1 MAGCRRMLFT
11 GFSQLEY
18 RLSEDAMDLGLDAA
32 LPPVIELGS
41 KIAEFGRGERS
52 RAENSD
58 ACQTIRFVRRNE
70 GRSSGSQPG
79 EMSARPL
86 RSSPCRVKAPR
97 GCRWH
102 SNPHRQTRRLSDL
115 AGGATDRSRRGANA
129 VGPSEPG
136 ERAEADYRPT
146 LCHGNPSHGAGAREL
161 TVSGVPART
170 GRRDTRFRD
179 CQARPGPNLLG
190 GWSVGFGE
198 RTEQTMQAS
207 SRQSAAL
214 DDRPSVSGGS
224 IAAQRWGP
232 PSGARPA
239 LVERARGG
247 DREAFEAL
255 IDPWIEPAFRTA
267 MAILGNE
274 ADARDA
280 TQDALL
286 NAWRGIRG
294 LHDPERFDAW
304 LGRIHANACRSIGR
318 RRSRSGVREIPMNE
332 LPIADDP
339 PNPAIGLADDAA
351 QLDELERAVA
361 RLSVEQRTVLVLH
374 HLDHRPVA
382 DMARILAVPEGTV
395 KWRLHAAREALA
407 RSLEEERR

>member
-1 MAGCRRMLFT
+1 
-11 GFSQLEY
+11 
-18 RLSEDAMDLGLDAA
+18 MDLGLDAA

-58 ACQTIRFVRRNE
+58 ACQTIRFMRRNE

-179 CQARPGPNLLG
+179 CRQGRDPTSSVAGASDSVNGPNRRCKLPRANQPPSTTGPPCQAARSRLSDGDLRLEPAPPWSSGLAVAIARP
-190 GWSVGFGE
+190 
-198 RTEQTMQAS
+198 
-207 SRQSAAL
+207 SR
-214 DDRPSVSGGS
+214 R
-224 IAAQRWGP
+224 
-232 PSGARPA
+232 
-239 LVERARGG
+239 
-247 DREAFEAL
+247 
-255 IDPWIEPAFRTA
+255 
-267 MAILGNE
+267 
-274 ADARDA
+274 
-280 TQDALL
+280 
-286 NAWRGIRG
+286 
-294 LHDPERFDAW
+294 
-304 LGRIHANACRSIGR
+304 
-318 RRSRSGVREIPMNE
+318 
-332 LPIADDP
+332 
-339 PNPAIGLADDAA
+339 
-351 QLDELERAVA
+351 
-361 RLSVEQRTVLVLH
+361 
-374 HLDHRPVA
+374 
-382 DMARILAVPEGTV
+382 
-395 KWRLHAAREALA
+395 
-407 RSLEEERR
+407 